1 MIVIFDTN
9 IWKSNLYL
17 RSPAAAAL
25 RFYLRNSNAT
35 VYLPEVI
42 ELEIRHHLKS
52 DLHSHRSKVK
62 SSHDRLLAIFGE
74 MHELVVPSD
83 SEIEEFVQDSIDGMG
98 FKLEKI
104 PFNFEDARKSML
116 RTIEKK
122 PPSHN
127 SQQFKDGVLWEHCKR
142 ALDDD
147 DVAFVTDD
155 KAFFQESKPAMGLSL
170 ALRGELKASKHSL
183 TIFNSLQELL
193 AEIRSPLEIGDD
205 VISSA
210 VNLELADQI
219 HPFLERFSFVLGQ
232 GKFVASYYATEDPN
246 ALFTEIKAEYNC
258 NDLTP
263 MKRSNSALKLECTA
277 SYEPSN
283 RLFSNFKIDE
293 LILSFNEEE
302 GTLVERRNHYI
313 TLDAGFIGHR
323 LVKHSIREQLE

>member
-52 DLHSHRSKVK
+52 DLLSHRSKVK
-62 SSHDRLLAIFGE
+62 SSYDRLLAIFGE
-74 MHELVVPSD
+74 MRELVVPSD
-83 SEIEEFVQDSIDGMG
+83 SEIESFVQDSIDGMG

-104 PFNFEDARKSML
+104 PFDFEAARRSML

-155 KAFFQESKPAMGLSL
+155 KAFFQESAPAMGLSL
-170 ALRGELKASKHSL
+170 ALRGELPASEHSL
-183 TIFNSLQELL
+183 TIFNSLQDLL
-193 AEIRSPLEIGDD
+193 AEIRSPLEIDDD

-219 HPFLERFSFVLGQ
+219 HPFLERFNFVLGQ
-232 GKFVASYYATEDPN
+232 GKFAASYYATEDPKV
-246 ALFTEIKAEYNC
+246 LFTEIKAKYDC

-263 MKRSNSALKLECTA
+263 MKRTNSVLKLECTA
-277 SYEPSN
+277 SFEPSN
-283 RLFSNFKIDE
+283 RVFSAFKIDE
-293 LILSFNEEE
+293 LILSFNDED
-302 GTLVERRNHYI
+302 GSPVERQNHYI